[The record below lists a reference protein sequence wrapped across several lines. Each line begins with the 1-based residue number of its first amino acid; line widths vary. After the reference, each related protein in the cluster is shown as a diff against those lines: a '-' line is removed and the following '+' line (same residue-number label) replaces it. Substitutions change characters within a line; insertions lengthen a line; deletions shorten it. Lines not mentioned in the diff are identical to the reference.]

1 MRRLARC
8 SLLWVLLLVG
18 LPIQAGVTVGFD
30 AETLNELLPAMTL
43 EEVDVPL
50 AGGRSLRVYIEDLKV
65 LGFAPKSA
73 DGGSDR
79 ILTSV
84 TLRVPALG
92 LTVPVEPEMSLVVV
106 RDAGVSML
114 ELRFDEVRIPL
125 PLGSVNAA
133 PFLDP
138 LRFPADEVFLI
149 EGNRGDVAVRSR
161 LSTIEMGVE
170 VVRFEFDLQLVET
183 VGDR

>member
-50 AGGRSLRVYIEDLKV
+50 AGGRSLRVYVEDLKV

-92 LTVPVEPEMSLVVV
+92 LTVPVEP
-106 RDAGVSML
+106 
-114 ELRFDEVRIPL
+114 
-125 PLGSVNAA
+125 
-133 PFLDP
+133 
-138 LRFPADEVFLI
+138 
-149 EGNRGDVAVRSR
+149 
-161 LSTIEMGVE
+161 
-170 VVRFEFDLQLVET
+170 
-183 VGDR
+183 DRP

>member
-1 MRRLARC
+1 MSRLAR
-8 SLLWVLLLVG
+8 STFLGLLLLLG
-18 LPIQAGVTVGFD
+18 LPVQAGVTVGID

-43 EEVDVPL
+43 QAIDVPL
-50 AGGRSLRVYIEDLKV
+50 AAGRSLRVHIEDLQV
-65 LGFAPKSA
+65 RGFAPGAA
-73 DGGSDR
+73 DGGTDR

-92 LTVPVEPEMSLVVV
+92 LTLPVEPEMSLVVV
-106 RDAGVSML
+106 SDSGVSMV

-133 PFLDP
+133 PFLEP

-149 EGNRGDVAVRSR
+149 AGNRGDVAVRSR
-161 LSTIEMGVE
+161 LSTIEMELE
-170 VVRFEFDLQLVET
+170 VVRFEFDVQLAEIA
-183 VGDR
+183 GGR